1 MIDLALLRDRL
12 DTLAQDSGI
21 TAAFVATSDTIV
33 GSLAMDTPVVKAATF
48 LADAREFLTYELP
61 APGTGNKASFPVIF
75 RPIALAA
82 AA

>member
-1 MIDLALLRDRL
+1 MFDILTLQSRL
-12 DTLAQDSGI
+12 ETLAQEAGI

-33 GSLAMDTPVVKAATF
+33 GSLSMETPVVKAATF
-48 LADAREFLTYELP
+48 LSDTRDFMSYELP